1 MRLKKSRYSGKI
13 HPSNYQCKLK
23 PKPIRYN
30 KERSHADNLRGRAV
44 WKRKR
49 AEIKKRDNFLCQICL
64 RKLYRTVTILNY
76 KEALQVH
83 HIVPI
88 EEDESLW
95 LEDDNLITLCGY
107 HHRLAEQGS
116 IPKEELIEI
125 VIEQINKRKKYS
137 PLYIKF

>member
-1 MRLKKSRYSGKI
+1 M
-13 HPSNYQCKLK
+13 
-23 PKPIRYN
+23 
-30 KERSHADNLRGRAV
+30 E
-44 WKRKR
+44 
-49 AEIKKRDNFLCQICL
+49 EIKKRDNFLCQIWL

-125 VIEQINKRKKYS
+125 VIEQINKREKYS
-137 PLYIKF
+137 PPIH